1 MRRLQTFEGRRMGL
15 GMAEETRIVGRQV
28 ELATVDRAMAALDD
42 ESAAMLFVVGEP
54 GIGKTRLLT
63 ELQARAH
70 GLRHLVLSG
79 RAAEFERDLPFG
91 LFVAALDDYLASLSD
106 DELAALGPDPR
117 RPPAA
122 ELGGVF
128 PALGHLAEGAPAGL
142 QEERYR
148 THRAVRGLLE
158 GLSARRPVV
167 LVLDDVHWADAASVE
182 LLCHLVA
189 HRPAGPVLLALA
201 MRPVGTSPRLAT
213 ALEQAA
219 RDGTAERV
227 QLGPLSAD
235 DARQLVGGPA
245 DPRLYEES
253 GGNPFYLQQLVR
265 AGRQDGL
272 AGMRYL
278 AGAFELADLGVPPA
292 VRAALEG
299 ELEALSDPARSLLAG
314 AAVSGESFEPELAA
328 AAAGMAETEAL
339 DLLDDLVRLDLV
351 RPTTVPRRFRFRHPI
366 VRHGVYESAGAGWRL
381 TAHGRI
387 AEVLERQGASPQVR
401 AHHVERSAR
410 PGDARAVALLQEAAQ
425 AAAPRA
431 PATAA
436 RWYQAALRLLAH
448 DQLELRLGLLVA
460 GATSL
465 ASAGLLG
472 ESRSA
477 LLDALDV
484 VPAEMGAVRV
494 RLIASCAAIEHLLG
508 HHRDAHARLT
518 AALGG
523 LADQGSPEA
532 AALKLELA
540 VDAIYTFDF
549 PAMGAWADTAAS
561 DAAAIGAAPLEAAAL
576 ALLGF
581 AEYIQGDIEPAA
593 GHLDRAA
600 TIIDGLPD
608 AALAGQLDATYTQ
621 SWAENFMERFDDSL
635 RHSERGIVISQA
647 SGQGHLLV
655 PLMLARVYA
664 LVARGRCAEASEL
677 AEAAE
682 DASRLAANP
691 QSLSWALWV
700 RALAATAAGDHA
712 LALRAGEECMQVG
725 GTVDH
730 NVISATGG
738 WVFGAALLEAGQPE
752 RCRAEV
758 LSSGGGRDLL
768 LVGSGVRCTCYE
780 LLTRA
785 ELALGRRAEAAAWA
799 ARATELADALGLH
812 LALASA
818 RRAEALV
825 LLEAGDHARAAELA
839 LTAAS
844 DAELASAPIEAARA
858 RTLAGRALA
867 LAGDRDRAVAELER
881 AEHELAA
888 CGAPSYRADA
898 VRQLERLGRR
908 VRPGPATSASA
919 PGPGAT
925 LASLTAREQEVA
937 ALVAAGNTNRE
948 IAATLYLSEKTV
960 ESHLSH
966 IFTKL
971 GVSSRARLT
980 SLLARQ
986 GQGPASA

>member
-1 MRRLQTFEGRRMGL
+1 
-15 GMAEETRIVGRQV
+15 MAEEERIVGRQA
-28 ELATVDRAMAALDD
+28 ELAAAERAMAALEGDTP
-42 ESAAMLFVVGEP
+42 AMLYVVGEP
-54 GIGKTRLLT
+54 GIGKTRLLA

-70 GLRHLVLSG
+70 DRRYLVLAG
-79 RAAEFERDLPFG
+79 RAAEFERNLPFG
-91 LFVAALDDYLASLSD
+91 LFVAALDDYLASLGD
-106 DELAALGPDPR
+106 DELSALGPDPR

-122 ELGGVF
+122 ELGGIF
-128 PALGHLAEGAPAGL
+128 PALAHLAEGVPGGL

-148 THRAVRGLLE
+148 AHRAVRALLD

-189 HRPAGPVLLALA
+189 HRPAGPVLVTLA
-201 MRPVGTSPRLAT
+201 MRPVGTSPRLVA

-219 RDGTAERV
+219 RDGSAERL
-227 QLGPLSAD
+227 QLGPLSRE
-235 DARQLVGGPA
+235 DAGQLIGGRAPA
-245 DPRLYEES
+245 GLYEES

-265 AGRQDGL
+265 AGRQG
-272 AGMRYL
+272 GPT
-278 AGAFELADLGVPPA
+278 GALDLPDLGVPPA
-292 VRAALEG
+292 VRAALEA
-299 ELEALSDPARSLLAG
+299 ELEALSAPARSLLAG

-328 AAAGMAETEAL
+328 AAAGMEEAEAF
-339 DLLDDLVRLDLV
+339 DLLDELVRLDLV
-351 RPTTVPRRFRFRHPI
+351 RPTAVPRRFRFRHPI

-387 AEVLERQGASPQVR
+387 ADLLERQGASPQTR

-410 PGDARAVALLQEAAQ
+410 PGDTQAVALLGEAAA

-436 RWYQAALRLLAH
+436 RWYQAALRLLPHHQFEA
-448 DQLELRLGLLVA
+448 RLGLLVA
-460 GATSL
+460 SVTSL
-465 ASAGLLG
+465 ASAGLLA

-477 LLDALDV
+477 LLDALDL
-484 VPAEMGAVRV
+484 VPVEMAAVRV

-518 AALGG
+518 AALGD
-523 LADQGSPEA
+523 LADQRSPEA

-549 PAMGAWADTAAS
+549 PAMRAWA
-561 DAAAIGAAPLEAAAL
+561 AAAAWDASAIHAPPLEAAAL

-581 AEYIQGDIEPAA
+581 AEYIVGQTGPAA
-593 GHLDRAA
+593 EHLDRAA
-600 TIIDGLPD
+600 DLVDTLPD
-608 AALAGQLDATYTQ
+608 ASLAAQVDAMYYL
-621 SWAENFMERFDDSL
+621 SWAENFMERFDASL
-635 RHSERGIVISQA
+635 RHSGRGIAISQA

-655 PLMLARVYA
+655 PLMLAKVYA
-664 LVARGRCAEASEL
+664 LVARGRCGEASEL
-677 AEAAE
+677 AEIAE
-682 DASRLAANP
+682 DAARLAANP

-700 RALAATAAGDHA
+700 RTLAATAAGDHE
-712 LALRAGEECMQVG
+712 LALRSGEECMQVG

-738 WVFGAALLEAGQPE
+738 WVFGAALLEAGEPE
-752 RCRAEV
+752 RGRAEI
-758 LSSGGGRDLL
+758 LASGGGPDLP
-768 LVGSGVRCTCYE
+768 LVGSGARCTCYE

-785 ELALGRRAEAAAWA
+785 DLALGRRTEAAAWA
-799 ARATELADALGLH
+799 RRATELAGTLGLP
-812 LALASA
+812 LARAAAS
-818 RRAEALV
+818 RAEAFV
-825 LLEAGDHARAAELA
+825 ELEAGGHARAAELA
-839 LTAAS
+839 LAAAD
-844 DAELASAPIEAARA
+844 DAERGAAPIEAARA

-881 AEHELAA
+881 AEGELAA
-888 CGAPSYRADA
+888 CGAPSFRAA
-898 VRQLERLGRR
+898 AARQLERLGRR
-908 VRPGPATSASA
+908 PRPAPATPTGGGRS
-919 PGPGAT
+919 T
-925 LASLTAREQEVA
+925 LGSLTAREMEVA

-948 IAATLYLSEKTV
+948 IASTLYLSEKTV

-986 GQGPASA
+986 GQGPASG